1 MAGQQTSLESTSA
14 TQEEEWT
21 VDLALGR
28 FIREWTAY
36 RGDPSHEN
44 YRKVKEDL
52 SRIERLVDKEKP

>member
-1 MAGQQTSLESTSA
+1 MADQQAAPEFKRT

-28 FIREWTAY
+28 FIREWAAF

-44 YRKVKEDL
+44 YRRAKVTL
-52 SRIERLVDKEKP
+52 ARLERLVDKEKP